1 MNFGSGDFWV
11 RPDPMIGAMIGSIAT
26 RILPTSSAN
35 VISQR
40 HFALM
45 IPIPA
50 GCARFLCYGWI
61 ITGVVFVLGL
71 NKNGEDLS
79 GAGLLAIGLGVLGL
93 YVTRPRKD

>member
-1 MNFGSGDFWV
+1 MS
-11 RPDPMIGAMIGSIAT
+11 SIA
-26 RILPTSSAN
+26 R
-35 VISQR
+35 
-40 HFALM
+40 FASHTFPPSLTEDIFTM

-61 ITGVVFVLGL
+61 ITGVIFVLGL

-79 GAGLLAIGLGVLGL
+79 SAGLMAIGLGVLGL

>member
-1 MNFGSGDFWV
+1 M
-11 RPDPMIGAMIGSIAT
+11 
-26 RILPTSSAN
+26 SSLA
-35 VISQR
+35 R
-40 HFALM
+40 FASHTFPPSLTEDIFTM

-61 ITGVVFVLGL
+61 ITGAIFVLGL

>member
-1 MNFGSGDFWV
+1 
-11 RPDPMIGAMIGSIAT
+11 
-26 RILPTSSAN
+26 LPCPYVAN
-35 VISQR
+35 VISRR

-61 ITGVVFVLGL
+61 ITGIVFVLGL

-79 GAGLLAIGLGVLGL
+79 GAGLMAIGLGVLGL